1 MKHKLLIAGSRDF
14 NDYELLKKSIKPENI
29 ECIISGCARGADT
42 LAIVYANELG
52 IPVEKYPADWN
63 KYGKS
68 AGYIRNKVMVDR
80 ATAVICF
87 WDGKSRGTQH
97 TINLTKA
104 ANKPLKVIIKE
115 VLL

>member
-14 NDYELLKKSIKPENI
+14 NDYQLLKKSLKPENI

-42 LAIVYANELG
+42 LAIQYAKEFN

-63 KYGKS
+63 KYGRS
-68 AGYIRNKVMVDR
+68 AGYIRNKIMVDR

-87 WDGKSRGTQH
+87 WDGKSKGTRH
-97 TINLTKA
+97 TINITEEAK
-104 ANKPLKVIIKE
+104 KPLKVVIYDVI
-115 VLL
+115 

>member
-1 MKHKLLIAGSRDF
+1 MKHRLLIAGSRDF
-14 NDYELLKKSIKPENI
+14 NDYQLLKNSIKPENV

-42 LAIVYANELG
+42 LAIRYAEEFN

-63 KYGKS
+63 RYGRS

-87 WDGKSRGTQH
+87 WDGQSKGTQH
-97 TINLTKA
+97 TINITKEA
-104 ANKPLKVIIKE
+104 KKPLKVVNYSE
-115 VLL
+115 L